1 MTEILNPLLS
11 AMRWFV
17 LGAGVVLAVSVVCMR
32 ILGRRTWH
40 RRDLPAWRAVGFED
54 PEARAWAQRGFG
66 PFQAQAWAA
75 AGFQAGN
82 AARWSHHC
90 TDAALAASWAFSTAG
105 TASAV
110 RP

>member
-1 MTEILNPLLS
+1 MTEILDPLLL
-11 AMRWFV
+11 ALRWFV

-32 ILGRRTWH
+32 ILGRRTWY
-40 RRDLPAWRAVGFED
+40 RRDLRVERAVGFED
-54 PEARAWAQRGFG
+54 PEGRAWAQRGFG

-82 AARWSHHC
+82 HC
-90 TDAALAASWAFSTAG
+90 TDAALAASWAFSTAD